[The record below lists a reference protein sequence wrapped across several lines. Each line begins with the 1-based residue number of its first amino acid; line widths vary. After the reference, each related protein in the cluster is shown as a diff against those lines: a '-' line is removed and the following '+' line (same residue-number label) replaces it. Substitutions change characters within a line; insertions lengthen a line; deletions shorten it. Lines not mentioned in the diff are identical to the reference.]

1 MNAGL
6 LLLHCWI
13 GTFTQVKT
21 LKTPFWIG
29 FVFDSIESP
38 VKRKMCLF
46 VICWPLLLRW
56 PSKMA
61 YTHLSVVLKPETTG
75 MFECFFCYTCWVIEC
90 FKGSRRQKILFIT
103 NTNTLKMKRRLV
115 RSLTPSTSTNGRR
128 GREWHNQH
136 PLFFWNITL
145 LHVW

>member
-1 MNAGL
+1 MNAWL

-90 FKGSRRQKILFIT
+90 LKGHADRRSSSSQTRTHWRWSGASWGVWLPARLQTDDGAGNDTINILF
-103 NTNTLKMKRRLV
+103 
-115 RSLTPSTSTNGRR
+115 
-128 GREWHNQH
+128 
-136 PLFFWNITL
+136 FFGI
-145 LHVW
+145 